1 MEVKFTPGPWF
12 ADSERAVWRRPPSEL
27 YQNGGGVAGDAPIAV
42 VYDGHSSWANKYPA
56 EANARLIAASPTML
70 EVLQRI
76 YSFGDLNGED
86 YDAVRDVI
94 AKATGGAE

>member
-1 MEVKFTPGPWF
+1 METKFTPGPWVT
-12 ADSERAVWRRPPSEL
+12 ADSHGPLESGTSVQSTHDQWL
-27 YQNGGGVAGDAPIAV
+27 VATTTGYYGRDTQI
-42 VYDGHSSWANKYPA
+42 
-56 EANARLIAASPTML
+56 ANARLIAAAPDML
-70 EVLQRI
+70 EVLLRI